1 MYDRFEELLK
11 VRNVTP
17 YKVSQETGVSQP
29 TLSDWKRGTSTPK
42 TDKLQKIADYFG
54 VSLDYLIGKSDIPG
68 TDEDVK
74 EILSK
79 KEGLYF
85 KFAKTAE
92 ELDLSEDD
100 LQFIMQT
107 YLLHKKHRDKE

>member
-1 MYDRFEELLK
+1 MYERFEELLK
-11 VRNVTP
+11 EKGITP

-29 TLSDWKRGTSTPK
+29 TLSDWKRGASTPK

-54 VSLDYLIGKSDIPG
+54 VSLDYLTGKSEIQA
-68 TDEDVK
+68 TDDSIK

-79 KEGLYF
+79 KDGLYF
-85 KFAKTAE
+85 KFAKQAD

-100 LQFIMQT
+100 LQFILKT
-107 YLLHKKHRDKE
+107 YMLHKEHK